1 MLVVV
6 RKRDIMLHVS
16 MAVLE
21 RKCKQVNATCSYGG
35 TSRKFEII
43 VHVALKLENVG

>member
-1 MLVVV
+1 MV

-16 MAVLE
+16 MVVLE

-35 TSRKFEII
+35 TSKKFEII
-43 VHVALKLENVG
+43 VHAALMI